1 MSTALSIS
9 NRDAICYNCNMRFK
23 ITEPGKIYTIICNE
37 GVHTITYST
46 LKNCIHADKTEIRG
60 YNFDRV
66 FLDEYAKLMP
76 KPKSYYNKRKNQPAY
91 TNWLK
96 HYGKNK

>member
-1 MSTALSIS
+1 MSTTLTIS
-9 NRDAICYNCNMRFK
+9 NRDGICYNCNMRFK

-37 GVHTITYST
+37 GVHTITYSSS
-46 LKNCIHADKTEIRG
+46 NTEIRG

-66 FLDEYAKLMP
+66 LVEKYAKLMP

-91 TNWLK
+91 TGLLK